1 MGARTDRK
9 RNRPGTLGWARP
21 LTRLKKLTFTGG
33 PALPVG
39 VCGRPKVC
47 ELVGIKKGKAMEIV
61 LINVAAAVIYGM
73 IAFNS
78 IREGR
83 QAPPRAEEQ

>member
-1 MGARTDRK
+1 
-9 RNRPGTLGWARP
+9 LGSGRP
-21 LTRLKKLTFTGG
+21 LTCAKKLTFPDG
-33 PALPVG
+33 PGTPFE
-39 VCGRPKVC
+39 VCVRLKVC
-47 ELVGIKKGKAMEIV
+47 ELAGIKKGKAMEIV

-83 QAPPRAEEQ
+83 QAPPRTEEQ

>member
-1 MGARTDRK
+1 
-9 RNRPGTLGWARP
+9 LGGARP
-21 LTRLKKLTFTGG
+21 LTRVKKLTFPGG
-33 PALPVG
+33 PGPLVG
-39 VCGRPKVC
+39 VCGRLKVC

-78 IREGR
+78 MREGR

>member
-1 MGARTDRK
+1 M
-9 RNRPGTLGWARP
+9 
-21 LTRLKKLTFTGG
+21 
-33 PALPVG
+33 
-39 VCGRPKVC
+39 KVC
-47 ELVGIKKGKAMEIV
+47 ELVSIKKGKEMEIV

>member
-1 MGARTDRK
+1 
-9 RNRPGTLGWARP
+9 
-21 LTRLKKLTFTGG
+21 
-33 PALPVG
+33 
-39 VCGRPKVC
+39 
-47 ELVGIKKGKAMEIV
+47 MEIV

-83 QAPPRAEEQ
+83 QAPPRTEEQ